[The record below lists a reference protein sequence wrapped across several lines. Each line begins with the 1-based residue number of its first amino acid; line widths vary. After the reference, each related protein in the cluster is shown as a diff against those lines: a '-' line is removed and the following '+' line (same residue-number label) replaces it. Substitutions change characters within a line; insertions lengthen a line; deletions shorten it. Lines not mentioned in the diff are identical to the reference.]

1 MILMPYI
8 REERGLINNFA
19 DEPKVYQTEPPTS
32 NQKRN
37 YLLLGIGCILLVGGL
52 LYVAV
57 SVS

>member
-1 MILMPYI
+1 MPYI

-19 DEPKVYQTEPPTS
+19 DEPKVYQAEPPTS

-37 YLLLGIGCILLVGGL
+37 YLLLGIACILLVGGL
-52 LYVAV
+52 FYVAV